1 MKRFIAFIFTVFC
14 VANSFAQGNSAETL
28 ISRLSE
34 QIRSKENYEV
44 EIEVKSGDQNIKGY

>member
-1 MKRFIAFIFTVFC
+1 MKKFIAFIFTMFC

-34 QIRSKENYEV
+34 QIRSMENYEV
-44 EIEVKSGDQNIKGY
+44 EFEVKSGAQNI